1 MNRKK
6 RFLSLVL
13 TFTVLASASSGF
25 ARNNVS
31 AKEGVS
37 KEQIKKIMQQ
47 EILKQQQE
55 NADGLKLKKAN
66 VQSDDENK
74 KNANDPDEIVRVL
87 VTMDEQ
93 GTQGGIIKD
102 SKSAQ
107 NSQAKVKNEAKK
119 LEGATIRQSYSYL
132 VNGFSMDVKRSEI
145 AKISKL
151 PGVKS
156 VKEARRYYPSM
167 TSAKELTQAYSTWK
181 DYGYKGE
188 GMVVSIVDTGIDVN
202 HKDMRLTEDL
212 SKAKIQDVK
221 PGFTKKVPYG
231 HNFADNNDN
240 VKDDGEHGKS
250 MHGMHVAGIVAANAT
265 DDEVKNLKGIQG
277 VAPEA
282 QLLAMKVFSNNP
294 KQGSAFDDDII
305 AAIEDSVKH
314 GADIINMSLGSP
326 SGFQDDADLT
336 QMAIKNA
343 TDHGTLLVIAAGNE
357 ANSATNNGNSAQP
370 TNVLGIPD
378 DAIVGSPSTAKDA
391 LTVASYENSKVTGD
405 AMTYTLAKEAKKIFY
420 TPTPELNPVKYL
432 TGSYDLVDCGDAVNF
447 KKVDL
452 TGKMGIVK
460 RVVGVSSKAMRAAAQ
475 KQGAVGVIIYS
486 PDGDESTSG
495 MFEDTTLIP
504 AAWVSNSNGK
514 ALIAGITNGIK
525 ISFDGSLTSIP
536 NPIGGDMSAFTSVG
550 PAPNLGFKPDITAPG
565 GNIYSTI
572 NDNKYENMSGT
583 SMATPH
589 TAGSEALIMQG
600 IKHNN
605 PLIQGR
611 ALVELAKRS
620 AINTAAPQLDKFNA
634 DKTMPYSPRRQGAG
648 MIQIENAVKN
658 SVTVTDKEG
667 NADVAL
673 RQIGKNTTFELTATN
688 YGSTPVTYT
697 IDGGRVLTENRDA
710 HGDGKGYISE
720 VAIPDASINFN
731 QSTVTIAPNAKAT
744 ISVSINLPAALQT
757 ENFVEGFI
765 KLNAPSDAKYP
776 SLNVPYMGFYGDWSK
791 PAIVD
796 SPVWEETSID
806 KDTGLV
812 YGLNG
817 KGDPIYAGQIGNTI
831 KPKAIAMSPNGDDLA
846 DTVSPFMLIMRNAKT
861 MSMDIVKKDGDKESL
876 VTRINTANNVTRHE
890 FSKVVT
896 DYSVLLKNDGAWNGT
911 IYDETTG
918 KMVTAQDGQYYY
930 KITSKVDIDN
940 AKEQTIYMPLKVD
953 TKAPEI
959 TGVSAKTDNG
969 VCTLTWKATEAGDL
983 NVASGLSKQTVFV
996 NLAPVETFVSPIK
1009 LENGMYTCQFKVSDS
1024 YSQIA
1029 VATSDNAA
1037 NIGVSVVDQNSGI
1050 NFVKLADKKTIG
1062 PKDLD
1067 SNGNFVVEG
1076 YASTDVNKITIN
1088 GIEAKFDQS
1097 HGFAVAVPVKA
1108 DSNTITVEAFDAKG
1122 AKISSLSKAYTV
1134 NFDNV
1139 APSIILKT
1147 PDISVSPFIKIGID
1161 TVTVKGNIKDN
1172 YTDISK
1178 INFAVND
1185 NPVEVDA
1192 DGNFSTDVNVSGITQ
1207 MKIQATDEMGNIAY
1221 KFFTVTAPVQG
1232 EFAVNF
1238 YNLSS
1243 LTILS
1248 SKPNADLKNNIYT
1261 VKGDVNELP
1270 DKFTING
1277 KDVTYE
1283 DNNGQKSGRWSCDVE
1298 LQQGYNTVK
1307 AYAVKDGK
1315 PVADYGYKVWYDV
1328 TAPEFSI
1335 TQPVM
1340 ASDGKVYTNKDEITI
1355 KGSVADNTF
1364 GYSLYV
1370 NGNNILTLDRSPGIG
1385 AEENKR
1391 TFEYTVKVSNGSKI
1405 VVDCTD
1411 TFGNKAVSQVF
1422 DVVVDKTAPVI
1433 SITGVDDG
1441 KAYTN
1446 AVKPV
1451 ITVDDNKAIVSTK
1464 LNGKVYNGEE
1474 IALNGSYELAVK
1486 AVDLAGNVAT
1496 AIYDF
1501 SINRSVPTIGSSI
1514 SVKPQ
1519 AVSGNFEVKFTGN
1532 VSKSQNFDKIQ
1543 LVDENGNIVKAN
1555 FDVKNDSLIVNLL
1568 DKLQYQSKYKLVIPE
1583 NALKDAI
1590 GNPIAECKYEFTTVV
1605 MPIVPLT
1612 PATPVPSVLVPA
1624 TPVPSVLT
1632 PALPK
1637 TGSAI
1642 DMKVMMSMGCA
1653 LTLAG
1658 IAFLVFKKKE
1668 N

>member
-1 MNRKK
+1 MNRKNK

-55 NADGLKLKKAN
+55 DADNLKFKKAN
-66 VQSDDENK
+66 AQSDDENK
-74 KNANDPDEIVRVL
+74 KKDVNDPDEIIRVL

-93 GTQGGIIKD
+93 STQSGIIKD
-102 SKSAQ
+102 SKLAQ
-107 NSQAKVKNEAKK
+107 NSQAKVKQEAKK
-119 LEGATIRQSYSYL
+119 LEGATIRKSYSYL
-132 VNGFSMDVKRSEI
+132 VNGFSMDIKRSEI
-145 AKISKL
+145 AKISKM

-181 DYGYKGE
+181 NFGYKGE

-240 VKDDGEHGKS
+240 VKDDGAHGKS

-265 DDEVKNLKGIQG
+265 DDEVKNLNGIQG

-326 SGFQDDADLT
+326 AGFQDDADLT

-357 ANSATNNGNSAQP
+357 GNSATDNDNSAQP

-378 DAIVGSPSTAKDA
+378 AAIVGSPSTAKDA
-391 LTVASYENSKVTGD
+391 LTVASYENSKVIGD
-405 AMTYTLAKEAKKIFY
+405 AMTYTINGQDNKMLY
-420 TPTPELNPVKYL
+420 VPTTELNPVEKL
-432 TGSYDLVDCGDAVNF
+432 TGSYELVDCGDAKNF
-447 KKVDL
+447 NKVDL
-452 TGKMGIVK
+452 TGKIGIVK
-460 RVVGVSSKAMRAAAQ
+460 RVIGVSSKVMRATAQ
-475 KQGAVGVIIYS
+475 SQGAAGLIIYS

-495 MFEDTTLIP
+495 MFPDTTLIP
-504 AAWVSNSNGK
+504 AAWVGNSNGK
-514 ALIAGITNGIK
+514 ALIAGIEKGIK
-525 ISFDGSLTSIP
+525 ISFKGDLTSAT
-536 NPIGGDMSAFTSVG
+536 NPIGGDMSAFTSIG

-565 GNIYSTI
+565 GNIYSTV

-589 TAGSEALIMQG
+589 TAGAEALIMQG
-600 IKHNN
+600 IKHND
-605 PLIQGR
+605 PSIQGR

-620 AINTAAPQLDKFNA
+620 AINTAAPQLDKFNT
-634 DKTMPYSPRRQGAG
+634 DKTIPYSPRRQGAG

-658 SVTVTDKEG
+658 SVTVIDKDG

-673 RQIGKNTTFELTATN
+673 RQIGKNTTFELTAKN
-688 YGSTPVTYT
+688 YGSTPVTYI
-697 IDGGRVLTENRDA
+697 IDGGRVLTELR
-710 HGDGKGYISE
+710 
-720 VAIPDASINFN
+720 SIDKPGHFTEATINGATIGFDKK
-731 QSTVTIAPNAKAT
+731 SITIAPKETVKLTVTI
-744 ISVSINLPAALQT
+744 NLPDNFET

-796 SPVWEETSID
+796 APIWDDNSVD

-812 YGLNG
+812 YGINEDG
-817 KGDPIYAGQIGNTI
+817 EPMYAGKIGKKI
-831 KPKAIAMSPNGDDLA
+831 EPKAIAMSPNGDDLA

-890 FSKVVT
+890 LTKVIE
-896 DYSVLLKNDGAWNGT
+896 DYSSLLRSEGAWKGT

-918 KMVTAQDGQYYY
+918 KMVTAPDGQYYY

-953 TKAPEI
+953 TVAPEI
-959 TGVSAKTDNG
+959 TEVSAKTDKG

-983 NVASGLSKQTVFV
+983 NVASGLRKQTVFV

-1009 LENGMYTCQFKVSDS
+1009 LDNGMYTCQFKVSDS

-1037 NIGVSVVDQNSGI
+1037 NIGVSIVEQNSGI

-1122 AKISSLSKAYTV
+1122 AKIPSLSKAYTV

-1207 MKIQATDEMGNIAY
+1207 MKVQATDEMGNIAY

-1283 DNNGQKSGRWSCDVE
+1283 NNDGQKSGRWSCDVE

-1307 AYAVKDGK
+1307 AYAVINGR

-1642 DMKVMMSMGCA
+1642 DMKVMMSMGCV